1 MTTPPSPPHLH
12 IVQTERLAEFIG
24 CELGPTEWVPIMQD
38 MVNQFA
44 DLTRDHNFIHVD
56 VEAARSTPF
65 GGTIAHGFLT
75 LSMLAWIMGQANVV
89 PANAV
94 IGMNYGL
101 NRVRFLEPVACGA
114 RVRGHVKPLAFEGK
128 AGRMLVTLEVTVEI
142 EGKSKP
148 ALIAEALALY
158 MLKQSDL

>member
-1 MTTPPSPPHLH
+1 MTTTHSLPHLH
-12 IVQTERLAEFIG
+12 IVQSERLTEFIG
-24 CELGPTEWVPIMQD
+24 RDLGPTEWVPITQD

-56 VEAARSTPF
+56 AEAARRTPF
-65 GGTIAHGFLT
+65 GGTIALGFLT

-114 RVRGHVKPLAFEGK
+114 RVRGHVKPLAFEDK
-128 AGRMLVTLEVTVEI
+128 AGRLLVTLEVTVEI
-142 EGKSKP
+142 EGKGKP
-148 ALIAEALALY
+148 ALMAEALALY
-158 MLKQSDL
+158 MLRQNDA